1 MFNFSVDV
9 FVTNPHSLQSHLRRQ
24 TGPAEAPKPDEK
36 PFALLNIH
44 FAPAPSNAADAMLLI
59 YDQAICPPA
68 LLSDLAPRLH
78 GVIQQNMKKSLGGML
93 VLGVLDRALTPTG
106 EPPKS
111 FAIQRPVHTEQSD
124 RYILQEA
131 SEAGPIPNKEPS
143 AVIDVFFASA
153 DQLSMTLLILDER
166 LFGENAAKGLL
177 GWFVQ
182 NIKLEARAKTGV
194 EWHNAKFL
202 GFAKPQPAPGSP
214 GATGTDGTTGA
225 PTVGG

>member
-36 PFALLNIH
+36 PFALFNVH
-44 FAPAPSNAADAMLLI
+44 FAAAPNNVADSLLLI
-59 YDQAICPPA
+59 YDQEICPPA
-68 LLSDLAPRLH
+68 LLSDLAPRVH
-78 GVIQQNMKKSLGGML
+78 GVIQQNMRKNLTGML
-93 VLGVLDRALTPTG
+93 VLGVLDRSLTAAG

-124 RYILQEA
+124 RYLLQEA
-131 SEAGPIPNKEPS
+131 TEAGPIPNKEPS
-143 AVIDVFFASA
+143 VVIEVFFVSPE
-153 DQLSMTLLILDER
+153 QLSITMLILDER

-182 NIKLEARAKTGV
+182 SIKLEARAKTGV

-202 GFAKPQPAPGSP
+202 GFAKPQPAPGAGGP
-214 GATGTDGTTGA
+214 AA
-225 PTVGG
+225 PVANA